1 MVHPDKVNILKNNKK
16 KQVKKKI
23 LSCLSVARQVNQLR
37 KDRHETVIT
46 DLAESIVMISW
57 RNSRVCKIN
66 RIVFCK
72 KRLVK

>member
-1 MVHPDKVNILKNNKK
+1 MKK

-57 RNSRVCKIN
+57 RNPRVCKIN